1 MTSTQVTVSI
11 QNLSPQKGTFLT
23 PLWFGFHDGNF
34 DTYDRG
40 RPVSPGVERLA
51 EDGLTDSISQE
62 FNLAGF
68 GTVQGTITGGT
79 GTPGPIDPGETATF
93 TVTLDSSNPN
103 SRFFNYAS
111 MIIPSNDFF
120 VANGNERAHRIFDDQ
135 GNFIGADFTV
145 TGSNVL
151 DAGSEVNDEVPANTA
166 FFGQQNPDTGTSENG
181 VVRVAGGFIPGGP
194 IVSDS
199 RFTNADFTAP
209 GYQVARIQVTA
220 ANPNPLLPEVS
231 VFAEPNTPIS
241 ELKQEP
247 GNFIFRLSQ
256 PAPAGGLAIA
266 FQAGDT
272 DPVPGVRDVNFDTV
286 DINNFNVVPR
296 PDVTSTVTIAEGAT
310 EGRLVLTP
318 FPDGFV
324 EEDEVLSVDL
334 LPGQG
339 YTVDSSNKF
348 ATLTVTDGAADG
360 LGGQNTFVVRP
371 GNTVNITN
379 FGGVG
384 RGSDPS
390 APTIAE
396 VDTLKFEGAGLIA
409 RNMTL
414 FQNGSDLQINFA
426 GVPGTQVILN
436 NFAIENLEN
445 LRQEAESSVNIGNI
459 LFDGDTTIQD
469 SFDVI
474 NVDANPDRVSTRN
487 TVTFLNGFDNNVRG
501 LNNSNDVING
511 QRGNDTLLGFS
522 GDDLLRGALGD
533 DFLSG
538 GRGADTLIGGP
549 GNDTL
554 YLGNDRDIDTIL
566 YNNGD
571 GSDIAYEFNRGVG
584 GDLLSFQ
591 GIEAIDVVVDGRNT
605 QLRLSDRIANNPGF
619 GSGDLL
625 LTLNGTT
632 GFTADNIGQNLA
644 TGNTTQFLFA

>member
-194 IVSDS
+194 ILSDS

-220 ANPNPLLPEVS
+220 ANP
-231 VFAEPNTPIS
+231 T
-241 ELKQEP
+241 
-247 GNFIFRLSQ
+247 
-256 PAPAGGLAIA
+256 
-266 FQAGDT
+266 T
-272 DPVPGVRDVNFDTV
+272 
-286 DINNFNVVPR
+286 
-296 PDVTSTVTIAEGAT
+296 
-310 EGRLVLTP
+310 
-318 FPDGFV
+318 
-324 EEDEVLSVDL
+324 
-334 LPGQG
+334 
-339 YTVDSSNKF
+339 
-348 ATLTVTDGAADG
+348 DG